1 MKKKINNNII
11 LKKLN
16 SQDISTEYL
25 KWMNDKEV
33 TKFTEQ
39 RFKKHSLKDIK
50 KFVKEKNK
58 SKNEFLYGIF
68 LKKKT
73 VLKHVGNIK
82 LGPINKIHKS
92 AEVSYIIGN
101 KNFWKKGIATKSVKQ
116 IVKIA
121 KKKFKLK
128 KLIAGCYENNYGS
141 IKVLKNNN
149 FNQEAK
155 FISQI
160 LFRSKR
166 INMIVYG
173 LII

>member
-1 MKKKINNNII
+1 M
-11 LKKLN
+11 
-16 SQDISTEYL
+16 E
-25 KWMNDKEV
+25 
-33 TKFTEQ
+33 F
-39 RFKKHSLKDIK
+39 FK
-50 KFVKEKNK
+50 
-58 SKNEFLYGIF
+58 
-68 LKKKT
+68 KKKT

-149 FNQEAK
+149 FKQEAK